1 MGRASRRKRER
12 RSGRFPQVP
21 QALAIPQPLAREY
34 PASPVPH
41 REQDKIS
48 AALLDLIDPY
58 VDSSADLD
66 DFKSIVAM
74 AALAWNLSLL
84 TKSDQAEQMRQMLQ
98 DPELLEPES
107 FVEILRDL
115 IARKLELFPDDSR
128 RVLAWEVR
136 ETKHSFHVTVLC
148 TT

>member
-1 MGRASRRKRER
+1 MGRASRRKRDR
-12 RSGRFPQVP
+12 RSGLLP
-21 QALAIPQPLAREY
+21 QAPAAPQPFAREL
-34 PASPVPH
+34 PATPEHH
-41 REQDKIS
+41 REQNKIS
-48 AALLDLIDPY
+48 AALLDLVEPYLDSPADPE
-58 VDSSADLD
+58 LD
-66 DFKSIVAM
+66 QIKSIVAM

-84 TKSDQAEQMRQMLQ
+84 TKSEQAQQMRQMLQ

-115 IARKLELFPDDSR
+115 IGRKLELFPHDSR

-136 ETKHSFHVTVLC
+136 ETKQSFHVMALC